1 MRLLVIEDQKELAE
15 NIRDFLRLETYAVT
29 VRHTGTTG
37 LQEAM
42 TEPFDLIILDIN
54 LPEMDGFTLCEH
66 LRESGNKTPI
76 LMLTARDASEDIVHG
91 LNIGADDYLTKPFKL
106 DELLARVRS
115 LVRRSKQE
123 SQPLLHFGDITMDT
137 NALRVTRDGSVINLT
152 PKQYSLLEFQL
163 RNRGKAQTSAAIID
177 HVWGRGDDLMFSQ
190 TVEVHVAH
198 LRRKLGKDVIH
209 TVMGTGYLIP

>member
-1 MRLLVIEDQKELAE
+1 MRLLLIEDHRELAE
-15 NIRDFLRLETYAVT
+15 NIREFLALETYAVT
-29 VRHTGTTG
+29 VRHTGTAG

-42 TEPFDLIILDIN
+42 TEPFDLVILDIN
-54 LPEMDGFTLCEH
+54 LPEMDGFTLCER

-106 DELLARVRS
+106 DELLARARS

-123 SQPLLHFGDITMDT
+123 SQPLLHVGDITVDT
-137 NALRVTRDGSVINLT
+137 NALRVTRDDSVIDLT
-152 PKQYSLLEFQL
+152 PKQYSLLEFLL
-163 RNRGKAQTSAAIID
+163 RNRGKAQTRTAIID